1 MTFQES
7 GRIANIVIELITFP
21 KIVPRLMTEFE
32 QAQEAMAQGNLND
45 AIGAYTRALE
55 SDNLSLR
62 NRTRAHNARGN
73 AHLLLDDF
81 EQALEDFNRVIELNP
96 KSPFSYQSRSL
107 AYFKSG
113 RYNEAITDFTRTI
126 QLDPDYVYAYIYRS
140 DAYFRLG
147 LYDHAIADYEKLL
160 ELNPDDIYIYF
171 NRGLAY
177 FYNNNYEKAE
187 SDFEQCLELDSQD
200 AQAMIWLYLT
210 RQRDGRTG
218 ELQLVA
224 QSKNMKP
231 RHWPHQVVFMLLDN
245 LAPEL
250 LLEDTTD
257 PNPEVDRE
265 RLGEAYFFIGQYHL
279 LRGQDFKARENFQK
293 CVETS
298 DHGFL
303 RSAALME
310 LTRLDRPA

>member
-7 GRIANIVIELITFP
+7 DIIANIVLELITFRKSIRRP
-21 KIVPRLMTEFE
+21 MTEFE

-45 AIGAYTRALE
+45 AIGSYTRALE

-81 EQALEDFNRVIELNP
+81 DQALEDFSRVIELNP

-107 AYFKSG
+107 AYFNTG
-113 RYNEAITDFTRTI
+113 RYNEAITDFTRAI
-126 QLDPDYVYAYIYRS
+126 QLDPGYVYAYIYRS
-140 DAYFRLG
+140 DAYFRLS
-147 LYDHAIADYEKLL
+147 LYDHAIADYEKLM
-160 ELNPDDIYIYF
+160 ELNPEDIYIYF
-171 NRGLAY
+171 HRGLAY
-177 FYNNNYEKAE
+177 FYNSNYEKAE
-187 SDFEQCLELDSQD
+187 IDFEQCLELDTQD
-200 AQAMIWLYLT
+200 AQAMIWLYLN

-224 QSKNMKP
+224 QAKNMKP
-231 RHWPHQVVFMLLDN
+231 RHWPHPVVFMLLDN
-245 LAPEL
+245 LTPER
-250 LLEDTTD
+250 LLEDTLD
-257 PNPEVDRE
+257 PDPKVEKE

-279 LRGQDFKARENFQK
+279 LRGQDFNALENFQK

-298 DHGFL
+298 DHGFI
-303 RSAALME
+303 RSAALIE